1 MAFLLLKAD
10 RLTMT
15 PRLRNL
21 ILLMGSAVMFTTAA
35 TGCGGGTGKPPP
47 FDAGACATVPTY
59 AQLVTATF
67 APRCS
72 GRCHGGASMP
82 PAPIPAGPID
92 LSTASNRT
100 SLVNRASVL
109 GMGLVL
115 VVPGH
120 PETSFLM
127 RKLTDDLPSDGSLGG
142 PMPMGE
148 AIQWSEIPQ
157 AEVDAI
163 TCWIAGGAP

>member
-1 MAFLLLKAD
+1 MASNTRD
-10 RLTMT
+10 
-15 PRLRNL
+15 L
-21 ILLMGSAVMFTTAA
+21 ILLGFVTAVCNV
-35 TGCGGGTGKPPP
+35 GCGGGPATTPPP

-59 AQLVTATF
+59 AQLLTTTF
-67 APRCS
+67 SSRCS
-72 GRCHGGASMP
+72 GRCHAGANMP
-82 PAPIPAGPID
+82 PAPIAPAGPVD
-92 LSTASNRT
+92 LSSSSNRG

-115 VVPGH
+115 VVPGN
-120 PETSFLM
+120 PGASFLM

-148 AIQWSEIPQ
+148 AIQWSQIPQ
-157 AEVDAI
+157 PELDAI